1 MKANRIGQCA
11 AQIVK
16 RRRTSVNRFRLVF
29 IGLIFS
35 PVILHVLIIF
45 LISTPSM
52 PALGFGMSSLAGLAL
67 IPTMIDLKASQSRL
81 ETLLTIWLL
90 SNDEEHSDRAD
101 LEFVTE
107 IVALD
112 S

>member
-1 MKANRIGQCA
+1 
-11 AQIVK
+11 
-16 RRRTSVNRFRLVF
+16 
-29 IGLIFS
+29 
-35 PVILHVLIIF
+35 
-45 LISTPSM
+45 M